1 MTQTSKLILQPL
13 YPILVPSAHKIMGKV
28 FYSTI
33 QSKNGKNGGNVFN
46 IKREL
51 FLSYVLA
58 IISTKRL
65 TVGLFKKRWMYC
77 HTQFAGGNSTLVFGG
92 GQPRY
97 KVNENKNPR
106 NAPGSRL
113 SRCRAIL
120 NVRLLKLEH
129 GEILHVTFPLSSAH
143 SGHALKSLAD
153 MHAYQPLPEV
163 IERVESLVTNSYLS
177 QVSLKLSLKEWV
189 MKGIIDDIPSEFDK
203 HYHPTAQDLR
213 NMTKGFINKIRKNTF
228 DQDALKIL
236 LQNEAKQHPGFQYFL
251 RKYKKCDAR
260 EWYVY

>member
-1 MTQTSKLILQPL
+1 MP
-13 YPILVPSAHKIMGKV
+13 Y
-28 FYSTI
+28 
-33 QSKNGKNGGNVFN
+33 
-46 IKREL
+46 
-51 FLSYVLA
+51 
-58 IISTKRL
+58 
-65 TVGLFKKRWMYC
+65 TVCWRQQYTCFR
-77 HTQFAGGNSTLVFGG
+77 G

-113 SRCRAIL
+113 SHCRAIL

-189 MKGIIDDIPSEFDK
+189 MKELIPVHLKKGIIDDIPSEFDR

-213 NMTKGFINKIRKNTF
+213 NSMTKGVINKIRKNTF
-228 DQDALKIL
+228 DQNAFKIL
-236 LQNEAKQHPGFQYFL
+236 LQDEAKQHPGFQYFL